1 MDYWYGQSLERLGD
15 SNMAVPLTEAAKV
28 IGGGGGAIVIG
39 ATVAAPIEVYTIQ
52 RRL

>member
-15 SNMAVPLTEAAKV
+15 SDMAVALTEAATV
-28 IGGGGGAIVIG
+28 IGGAIVIG
-39 ATVAAPIEVYTIQ
+39 ATVAAAIEVYTIQ

>member
-28 IGGGGGAIVIG
+28 IGGGGAIVIG

>member
-1 MDYWYGQSLERLGD
+1 MDYWYRQFLKRLGD
-15 SNMAVPLTEAAKV
+15 SSMAVPLTEAAKV
-28 IGGGGGAIVIG
+28 IGGGAIVIG